1 MGLGYLTL
9 AIKSEQDKYLTGNPS
24 FTFFKSVY
32 KKHTNFAIDYQFVNL
47 IGDSSNSLG
56 KKVYVE
62 IPKNGDLIH
71 RMYIAIDIST
81 SSLQLN
87 KITPLAY
94 SLIEYI
100 DLFVGGQRIDRHY
113 GTWLHIW
120 HELNETSDKQVALS
134 EMISNHPINHNST
147 KNRVYIPLRFWFN
160 NNIGCALPLI
170 ALQYNDIK
178 LEIKLSDKN
187 DANKYCENTTDN
199 IINTQD
205 TNLNINQI
213 QLLCEFIH
221 LDSEERRLFAS
232 NSHEY
237 LITQLQTS
245 LHNPINLYKTESQE
259 SYEKIQHKTQLRF
272 NHPIKELIWTFQDSS
287 SLIYKTDDYLKKYK
301 NTGILST
308 NYWRGFKVGDD
319 HLIGANLVLNG
330 KDMTEELPASFYRN
344 IQHYQY
350 HNGCNLKNIRD
361 INKEINPT
369 LTPGNEYTNYSKGSG
384 IYSYSLCL
392 SPEDSQPSGSLN
404 FSNLES
410 AELKF
415 RLFKKLPFSNYSVTV
430 SSNIEIDITNPVTSF
445 NNYNTAAATPMQIDD
460 TVLLT
465 NQSTNTF

>member
-1 MGLGYLTL
+1 
-9 AIKSEQDKYLTGNPS
+9 
-24 FTFFKSVY
+24 
-32 KKHTNFAIDYQFVNL
+32 
-47 IGDSSNSLG
+47 
-56 KKVYVE
+56 
-62 IPKNGDLIH
+62 
-71 RMYIAIDIST
+71 
-81 SSLQLN
+81 
-87 KITPLAY
+87 
-94 SLIEYI
+94 
-100 DLFVGGQRIDRHY
+100 
-113 GTWLHIW
+113 
-120 HELNETSDKQVALS
+120 
-134 EMISNHPINHNST
+134 MISNHPSNDNSK
-147 KNRVYIPLRFWFN
+147 KNKVYIPLRFWFN

-178 LEIKLSDKN
+178 LEIKLADKN

-199 IINTQD
+199 IIDTQD
-205 TNLNINQI
+205 TSLNINQI

-232 NSHEY
+232 KSHEY

-259 SYEKIQHKTQLRF
+259 AYEKIQHKTQLRF

-287 SLIYKTDDYLKKYK
+287 SLIYKTGSHLEKYK
-301 NTGILST
+301 NVGILST

-344 IQHYQY
+344 VQHYQY

-361 INKEINPT
+361 INKEINPAI
-369 LTPGNEYTNYSKGSG
+369 TPGNEYTNYSKGSG

-430 SSNIEIDITNPVTSF
+430 SSNEAEDINAWTGQKNF
-445 NNYNTAAATPMQIDD
+445 NNFNGLNLND

-465 NQSTNTF
+465 NQANNSENGVYKVAEGNGAGALKLERDPDFNTLLINSPVLVKVINGAGSGPADPGNQNRTFIVSLKHGLTSVVGDIKVTEYYDENNNPVLFDLESKILTIYAVNYNVLRIMSGMSSILFSS